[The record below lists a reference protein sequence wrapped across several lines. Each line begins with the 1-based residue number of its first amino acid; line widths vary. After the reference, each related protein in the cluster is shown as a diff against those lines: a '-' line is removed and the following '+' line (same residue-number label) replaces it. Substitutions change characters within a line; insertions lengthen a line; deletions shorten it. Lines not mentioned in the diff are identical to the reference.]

1 MINGIPAYGAILPE
15 SDPQEMPVTMAPGV
29 MQTVPSAEFSG
40 HFPPVLAALYDGADI
55 RERLYLAIQ
64 PVIDPLLIGQ
74 PALFYELLSDLCLL
88 IKPESD
94 PDIIAAF
101 SILSSLLENTLLL
114 LSHKNLMIKV

>member
-15 SDPQEMPVTMAPGV
+15 SDPQEMSATMTPVAMK
-29 MQTVPSAEFSG
+29 TVPSAEYSG
-40 HFPPVLAALYDGADI
+40 HFPSVLTALYDGGDI

-64 PVIDPLLIGQ
+64 PVIDPQLIGQ